1 LRIRLGSEFDLENA
15 KRRLMKSISWRKE
28 KKIDSLS
35 ENPEIQ
41 KLSKIYKHSVDS
53 VDKEGRPVLEFNGGR
68 WDLRKITLSGKR
80 EEMQLYYNYMLEMA
94 MEKTR
99 NLTAS
104 TGKNISDFIYLSDV
118 TGFSVR
124 TSACLTCKQ

>member
-1 LRIRLGSEFDLENA
+1 LENA
-15 KRRLMKSISWRKE
+15 KRRLTKSMNWRKE
-28 KKIDSLS
+28 NKIDSLA

-41 KLSKIYKHSVDS
+41 KLGNIYKHYVGS

-80 EEMQLYYNYMLEMA
+80 DEMQRYYNYMCEMG
-94 MEKTR
+94 MEKAR

-104 TGKNISDFIYLSDV
+104 TGKNISEFIFLSDV
-118 TGFSVR
+118 TGFTVR
-124 TSACLTCKQ
+124 NTACFACKQL